1 MVHDVIVS
9 IWVAKECRQNTD
21 IDIITRSFIA
31 RNNCSFRC
39 CLGEYSFATD
49 HVVADTMFT

>member
-9 IWVAKECRQNTD
+9 IWVAKECRRNTN